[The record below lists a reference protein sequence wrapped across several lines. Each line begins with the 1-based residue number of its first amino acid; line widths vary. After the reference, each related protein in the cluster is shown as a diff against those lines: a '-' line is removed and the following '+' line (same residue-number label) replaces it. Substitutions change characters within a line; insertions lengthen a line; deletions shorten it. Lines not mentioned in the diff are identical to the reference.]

1 MAHSLP
7 LASAST
13 PVRESILIADDTLID
28 IITMQKLL
36 GYRSRGAVDR
46 AEAQGVV
53 PKSFRLGGGSR
64 RWRLSAVRA
73 AIKALEDAANANPLV

>member
-1 MAHSLP
+1 
-7 LASAST
+7 
-13 PVRESILIADDTLID
+13 
-28 IITMQKLL
+28 MQKLL

-53 PKSFRLGGGSR
+53 PKSFRLGSGSR

-73 AIKALEDAANANPLV
+73 AIKALEEAANANPLA